1 MILVE
6 QHAQLILDLMPDAMV
21 LDRGR
26 VRWRGASQA
35 LASDQTQLASLI
47 GL

>member
-1 MILVE
+1 
-6 QHAQLILDLMPDAMV
+6 MPEAMV

-26 VRWRGASQA
+26 VRWRGASKA
-35 LASDQTQLASLI
+35 LASDRAQLAALI